1 MTAARVSDP
10 LISVRDLTKVFRTQ
24 RVHEGLWGALKSL
37 VWRETRETL
46 AVDRMTFSLER
57 GEIVGYIGANGAGKS
72 TTIKMLTGILVPT
85 SGEVRVAGFVP
96 HRQRRQYVRQIG
108 VVFGQ
113 RTQLW
118 WDLAV
123 VESFRLLGKIYEV
136 PDAAFR
142 RRMGELS
149 DLLGLGE
156 FLHTPVRKLSLG
168 QRMRCDLAASLLH
181 RPSILFLD
189 EPTIGLDVL
198 GKSQIRD
205 FLRTLNEQEKV
216 TILLTTHD
224 LAEIEK
230 LCERIVIIDHGR
242 KVFDGSLE
250 RLIET
255 TIPRK
260 RIIVDFERDPKPE
273 EFADLMARGVSFQ
286 RLQDYRGE
294 FTFDRR
300 TVAAGELINSISACH
315 TIRDLTIEEPG
326 IEDVVK
332 DIYAQR
338 GLPSAGAEFLL
349 ANGSADQQ
357 KNPQVP
363 NPT

>member
-1 MTAARVSDP
+1 MTRHDHDL
-10 LISVRDLTKVFRTQ
+10 LIDVRDLTKVFRTQ
-24 RVHEGLWGALKSL
+24 RVQEGMWGAVKSL
-37 VWRETRETL
+37 FWRETRETL
-46 AVDRMTFSLER
+46 AVDRMTFSLQR

-85 SGEVRVAGFVP
+85 SGEVTVAGFVP
-96 HRQRRQYVRQIG
+96 YRQRRQYVRNIG

-123 VESFRLLGKIYEV
+123 LESFRLLGKIYEV
-136 PDAAFR
+136 PEASFR
-142 RRMGELS
+142 QRMGELS
-149 DLLGLGE
+149 DLLGLDE

-181 RPSILFLD
+181 RPMILFLD

-198 GKSQIRD
+198 GKSQVRD
-205 FLRTLNEQEKV
+205 FLRALNEKEKV

-230 LCERIVIIDHGR
+230 LCERIIIIDHGR
-242 KVFDGSLE
+242 KVFDGALD

-260 RIIVDFERDPKPE
+260 RIVVDFERDPQPE
-273 EFADLMARGVSFQ
+273 DFAELAARGVVFR
-286 RLQDYRGE
+286 RLQEYRGE
-294 FTFDRR
+294 FIFDRR
-300 TVAAGELINSISACH
+300 AVAAGELINRISARH

-338 GLPSAGAEFLL
+338 GLASAGGAFSLE
-349 ANGSADQQ
+349 NGRPLEDEQRRL
-357 KNPQVP
+357 P
-363 NPT
+363 NAT